1 MMLINPKYGSFTSHL
16 ASQCVTRVSRYM
28 TTTGV
33 PMTAH
38 SSVAVPDEDSATS
51 ESAMARPPSCGTMRR
66 NVSRCF
72 MISNTSAVWMVG
84 AWMT

>member
-1 MMLINPKYGSFTSHL
+1 MMLISPKNGSFTSHL
-16 ASQCVTRVSRYM
+16 ASQCVIIVRRYI

-38 SSVAVPDEDSATS
+38 SSVAVPDDDSATS
-51 ESAMARPPSCGTMRR
+51 AAAMARPPSCGTMRR

-72 MISNTSAVWMVG
+72 MISKTSAVWMVG
-84 AWMT
+84 A